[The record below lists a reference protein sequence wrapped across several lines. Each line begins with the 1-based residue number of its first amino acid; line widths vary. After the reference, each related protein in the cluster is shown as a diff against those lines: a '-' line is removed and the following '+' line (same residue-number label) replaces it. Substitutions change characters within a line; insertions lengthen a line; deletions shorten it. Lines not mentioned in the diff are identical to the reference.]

1 MVFAA
6 LVALTLLLMRMFTVL
21 LILTL
26 LVVVT
31 LAALFQVTLTIM
43 LPVNLVATL
52 SMKFLVSLVLR
63 GPWTLF
69 IATFLLT
76 ILLIL
81 IVITPTFLG
90 TPSYLSSQA
99 LAGYLAGMFYRCPRK
114 LVCQIPRLPVAHG
127 TSLLGLVA

>member
-1 MVFAA
+1 MVLAA

-21 LILTL
+21 LMLTL

-31 LAALFQVTLTIM
+31 LTALFQVTLTIM
-43 LPVNLVATL
+43 LPVNLAATP

-69 IATFLLT
+69 LATSLLT

-81 IVITPTFLG
+81 IVLTPTFLG

-99 LAGYLAGMFYRCPRK
+99 LAG
-114 LVCQIPRLPVAHG
+114 
-127 TSLLGLVA
+127 